1 MNLFNINNPKHKQI
15 LREELARA
23 RRILHEG
30 YSADTIWDK
39 MTKEDRETALNI
51 IWDKMTKDD
60 RETALYVAKATNPE
74 QLIDVTWD
82 EIPADIQDLI
92 IDVTWDEIPADI
104 QDLID
109 LSDFELAK
117 DDREGRNLLSGIDTA
132 LKTPGNKQFVD
143 KFLKKI
149 GRTSLRDITIK
160 QATQLNLGIGQ
171 YIASKNKNSG
181 IDVTNIDWK
190 DYDGTPN
197 TRDWRGGRIS

>member
-1 MNLFNINNPKHKQI
+1 MKTIFDHTNPTHLRI

-23 RRILHEG
+23 KRILREG

-39 MTKEDRETALNI
+39 MTKEDRETALHVAEATNP
-51 IWDKMTKDD
+51 DKFK
-60 RETALYVAKATNPE
+60 TALYVAKVYIE
-74 QLIDVTWD
+74 QLIDITWD
-82 EIPADIQDLI
+82 E
-92 IDVTWDEIPADI
+92 VPADI

-132 LKTPGNKQFVD
+132 LKTPGGKQFAD

-181 IDVTNIDWK
+181 IDVTNIDWSK
-190 DYDGTPN
+190 ADQDGTPN
-197 TRDWRGGRIS
+197 RRDWRGGRIS

>member
-23 RRILHEG
+23 KRILREG
-30 YSADTIWDK
+30 YSADIIWDK
-39 MTKEDRETALNI
+39 MTKE
-51 IWDKMTKDD
+51 D

-82 EIPADIQDLI
+82 E
-92 IDVTWDEIPADI
+92 VPADI

-132 LKTPGNKQFVD
+132 LKTPGNKQFAD

-190 DYDGTPN
+190 DYMKKVLNELQEKVLGKEEFEKNFIEKIMKDLYTPY
-197 TRDWRGGRIS
+197 

>member
-1 MNLFNINNPKHKQI
+1 
-15 LREELARA
+15 
-23 RRILHEG
+23 
-30 YSADTIWDK
+30 
-39 MTKEDRETALNI
+39 
-51 IWDKMTKDD
+51 MTKDD
-60 RETALYVAKATNPE
+60 RKTALHVAEATNPDKFKTALYVAKVYIE
-74 QLIDVTWD
+74 QLIDITWD
-82 EIPADIQDLI
+82 E
-92 IDVTWDEIPADI
+92 VPADI

-132 LKTPGNKQFVD
+132 LKTPGNKQFTD

-149 GRTSLRDITIK
+149 GRTSLRDITVK

>member
-1 MNLFNINNPKHKQI
+1 MTLFNHKNPTHIRI
-15 LREELARA
+15 LKEELIRA

-30 YSADTIWDK
+30 YSADT
-39 MTKEDRETALNI
+39 

-82 EIPADIQDLI
+82 EIP
-92 IDVTWDEIPADI
+92 EDI

-117 DDREGRNLLSGIDTA
+117 DDREGRNLVSGINTA
-132 LKTPGNKQFVD
+132 ITNPAGKQFVD

-160 QATQLNLGIGQ
+160 QATQLNLGVGQ
-171 YIASKNKNSG
+171 YIASKNKNPG

>member
-23 RRILHEG
+23 KRILREG

-39 MTKEDRETALNI
+39 MTKEDRETALYT
-51 IWDKMTKDD
+51 IWDKMTKED

-74 QLIDVTWD
+74 QLIDITWD
-82 EIPADIQDLI
+82 E
-92 IDVTWDEIPADI
+92 VPADI

-117 DDREGRNLLSGIDTA
+117 DDREGRNLLGGIDTA

>member
-23 RRILHEG
+23 KRILHEG
-30 YSADTIWDK
+30 YSADIIWDK
-39 MTKEDRETALNI
+39 MTKE
-51 IWDKMTKDD
+51 D

-82 EIPADIQDLI
+82 E
-92 IDVTWDEIPADI
+92 VPADI

-132 LKTPGNKQFVD
+132 LKTPGNKQFAD